1 MHLKVPFQDELFAVS
16 ISICVG
22 LRCGCRA
29 PSIIPLSAACR
40 ALCHFIL
47 SFLLIV
53 QYILLRAMLLDRCRG
68 FSMLTSL
75 QNYLASIPPAH
86 GTGPAVYVLFHAGS
100 DWNCSDISHWTPSS
114 RWVVTWFW
122 RTNDHLLARIKTSQE
137 LVMGLLSLKIAL
149 LGIK

>member
-1 MHLKVPFQDELFAVS
+1 MHLNVPFQDELFAVS

-22 LRCGCRA
+22 LRCGRRA

-53 QYILLRAMLLDRCRG
+53 QYILLQTMLLDRCRG

-86 GTGPAVYVLFHAGS
+86 STGPAVYVYFMLDQTGIAQIFLTGHPAVGGLSPGS
-100 DWNCSDISHWTPSS
+100 GGPMTICW
-114 RWVVTWFW
+114 
-122 RTNDHLLARIKTSQE
+122 LELKLARSWSWASYHSK
-137 LVMGLLSLKIAL
+137 
-149 LGIK
+149 

>member
-1 MHLKVPFQDELFAVS
+1 
-16 ISICVG
+16 
-22 LRCGCRA
+22 
-29 PSIIPLSAACR
+29 
-40 ALCHFIL
+40 
-47 SFLLIV
+47 
-53 QYILLRAMLLDRCRG
+53 
-68 FSMLTSL
+68 MLTSL

-86 GTGPAVYVLFHAGS
+86 GTGPAVYVLFHAGT
-100 DWNCSDISHWTPSS
+100 DWNCSDISRWTPSS